1 MIHNLYIISEG
12 GIAIYSK
19 NFAKS
24 TLDEQLISGFILAIE
39 NFTKE
44 AVGSGLKKIEM

>member
-12 GIAIYSK
+12 GVAIYSK

-24 TLDEQLISGFILAIE
+24 TMDQQLIYYFC
-39 NFTKE
+39 
-44 AVGSGLKKIEM
+44 